1 MEIWQIIIIII
12 VIVIFFIGS
21 KSSYPKTSY
30 KFSGKS
36 NPHFWLQ
43 IVFWLTVAGIIFANL

>member
-1 MEIWQIIIIII
+1 MNEIIIIII
-12 VIVIFFIGS
+12 VMAILFIGS
-21 KSSYPKTSY
+21 KSLYPKTSY

-43 IVFWLTVAGIIFANL
+43 IVFWLIIIGIIFANL